1 MYRKTAE
8 NIQEFKHQAT
18 RFFISILTNLTFKSI
33 RVDDRNNEL
42 NNFIMGFM
50 LFNEKKRSDKDKMI
64 LFAEDGV
71 DPSPAFRT
79 YLLQLLIRHRFVSL
93 ILSTVDIGYS
103 DILSLGMF
111 PRLHD
116 THT

>member
-1 MYRKTAE
+1 MIEYFYRKTAE

-33 RVDDRNNEL
+33 RVDDRNDEL

-50 LFNEKKRSDKDKMI
+50 LFNEKKTRSDKDKMN

-79 YLLQLLIRHRFVSL
+79 YLLQLLIRHRCVS
-93 ILSTVDIGYS
+93 
-103 DILSLGMF
+103 
-111 PRLHD
+111 
-116 THT
+116 